1 MVGNSVACCSYT
13 TGHCCT
19 VYTTVPHHV
28 LRNSV
33 CIAYATASHLNVMK
47 IIRMKPGAI
56 ARRYILLQYYKYCI
70 PSRVVRPCVYDCV
83 ILTIV
88 GDWGNQRTPGE
99 TSVPFWFLWSM
110 CSRDGQKYIVTT
122 IYCSFIFIVSL
133 QYLWL
138 IYCKPK
144 YLDYH

>member
-1 MVGNSVACCSYT
+1 MAVRCCCFVHHPPHDRTLLYGVYYWLCLT
-13 TGHCCT
+13 TCCET
-19 VYTTVPHHV
+19 V
-28 LRNSV
+28 RV

-99 TSVPFWFLWSM
+99 TSVPFWFLWSTFLGGM
-110 CSRDGQKYIVTT
+110 
-122 IYCSFIFIVSL
+122 FIPPPIIILLPTLLS
-133 QYLWL
+133 
-138 IYCKPK
+138 IIS
-144 YLDYH
+144 